1 MEPRVS
7 LPDLDERL
15 RSAASEEL
23 SVLVAENAAS
33 FEPRQARLLLRN
45 PFVTSQMVAQVAAE
59 RRLAGSYEVRRDVVS
74 HPATPRTLALDW
86 VGGLFWPDLARVGRD
101 SRIHPAVRRAA
112 DLALVDRLAGLGV
125 GERTALARSAG
136 AGIIAHLRHDPAP
149 RVTAALLDNPRLT
162 EGLLMPFLASE
173 RAAPSCLAAV
183 AASRRWGTRPGVR
196 SALARNPRTPL
207 ATALGLLPAL
217 RKAELRAIAIDPRLG
232 EPLRRRARLLSGAPP
247 GASGPV
253 DRVRVGG

>member
-86 VGGLFWPDLARVGRD
+86 VGG
-101 SRIHPAVRRAA
+101 
-112 DLALVDRLAGLGV
+112 
-125 GERTALARSAG
+125 
-136 AGIIAHLRHDPAP
+136 
-149 RVTAALLDNPRLT
+149 
-162 EGLLMPFLASE
+162 
-173 RAAPSCLAAV
+173 
-183 AASRRWGTRPGVR
+183 
-196 SALARNPRTPL
+196 
-207 ATALGLLPAL
+207 
-217 RKAELRAIAIDPRLG
+217 
-232 EPLRRRARLLSGAPP
+232 
-247 GASGPV
+247 
-253 DRVRVGG
+253 